1 MRVKVKLGCKEYKG
15 ILVKRNGNECVV
27 QVAPKT
33 IVHCN
38 YHDVVRDYSIV
49 WQFLVFLAIIIIL
62 RGVYE
67 YQF

>member
-15 ILVKRNGNECVV
+15 MLVKRNGDECVIK
-27 QVAPKT
+27 VAPKT
-33 IVHCN
+33 IIHCN
-38 YHDVVRDYSIV
+38 YRDVFRDYSIV
-49 WQFLVFLAIIIIL
+49 WQCLAFLAVMIIL